1 MPPLNLLIKPASG
14 RCNLCCRYCF
24 YKDEMNNRACSEYG
38 QMSIE
43 TMHILIDKAM
53 TYGDGTCVF
62 GFQGGEPML
71 MGLDFYKEFTAYV
84 RAHANSERLRIQYT
98 MQTNGVLINDTWAK
112 WFAENQVL
120 VGLSLDGPEE
130 IHDRYRVDHSGNG
143 TFQKVIHAVH
153 TLERYRVDYNILTVV
168 TAQTAQNAKRVYTF
182 MKEHN
187 ISYQQY
193 IECLNPLQES
203 QMLRPYTLTPQSY
216 EKFLK
221 DLFDVWYLD
230 IRSGQYVYNRYF
242 ENLLM
247 MMDGQC
253 PESCN
258 LRGICGWQWVIEA
271 DGSAYPCDF
280 YVLDRWRLGNIC
292 TDSFEQMEHVRQAS
306 GFIDRSKLL
315 PKACLACRWYPL
327 CRNGCYRLRQ
337 PEETTNQ
344 LKNYFCQ
351 AYQNFLSYAYPRLVE
366 IYRKIPLF
374 SG

>member
-1 MPPLNLLIKPASG
+1 
-14 RCNLCCRYCF
+14 
-24 YKDEMNNRACSEYG
+24 
-38 QMSIE
+38 
-43 TMHILIDKAM
+43 
-53 TYGDGTCVF
+53 
-62 GFQGGEPML
+62 
-71 MGLDFYKEFTAYV
+71 
-84 RAHANSERLRIQYT
+84 
-98 MQTNGVLINDTWAK
+98 
-112 WFAENQVL
+112 
-120 VGLSLDGPEE
+120 
-130 IHDRYRVDHSGNG
+130 
-143 TFQKVIHAVH
+143 
-153 TLERYRVDYNILTVV
+153 
-168 TAQTAQNAKRVYTF
+168 
-182 MKEHN
+182 
-187 ISYQQY
+187 
-193 IECLNPLQES
+193 
-203 QMLRPYTLTPQSY
+203 
-216 EKFLK
+216 
-221 DLFDVWYLD
+221 
-230 IRSGQYVYNRYF
+230 
-242 ENLLM
+242 M

-315 PKACLACRWYPL
+315 PKACLACHWYPL

-374 SG
+374 SGWHTENLMLRIPCVAIERKKAAVDLELSDNCLTKQLPQSIPRQVSLPGPFQVRRWESFSTKEPCRRRRRDIREYYELE